1 MHRCKIKPQP
11 ASSLIYPTKT
21 KKSVTILKLRVA
33 FQVRKQLEELL
44 SRNGELSRA
53 NTELRHKIT
62 EVDYKNKELKD
73 RILSQKSQIEHLT
86 KVKKKQEETMDSF
99 EARANFFI
107 CQKSENICINTM
119 IL

>member
-1 MHRCKIKPQP
+1 M
-11 ASSLIYPTKT
+11 
-21 KKSVTILKLRVA
+21 KSHVK

-99 EARANFFI
+99 EVRTKFFI
-107 CQKSENICINTM
+107 SQ
-119 IL
+119 

>member
-1 MHRCKIKPQP
+1 M
-11 ASSLIYPTKT
+11 
-21 KKSVTILKLRVA
+21 KSHVK